1 MHHHFLSHFVH
12 SFKLQVWPL
21 LLDVPFRGEVR
32 TDELGFRR
40 VRNRHSGEFGVLV
53 GGTRRTHAPC
63 FRSQDMKLVKTV
75 RTFLTRK
82 EEEGA
87 SLAEYGLLIALIA
100 VVCIAA
106 ITLLGTSIRDMFNQL
121 AGAIWCRMSGEVS
134 GGDRLTGT
142 RHR

>member
-1 MHHHFLSHFVH
+1 
-12 SFKLQVWPL
+12 
-21 LLDVPFRGEVR
+21 
-32 TDELGFRR
+32 
-40 VRNRHSGEFGVLV
+40 
-53 GGTRRTHAPC
+53 
-63 FRSQDMKLVKTV
+63 MKLVKTV

-121 AGAIWCRMSGEVS
+121 AGAI
-134 GGDRLTGT
+134 
-142 RHR
+142 